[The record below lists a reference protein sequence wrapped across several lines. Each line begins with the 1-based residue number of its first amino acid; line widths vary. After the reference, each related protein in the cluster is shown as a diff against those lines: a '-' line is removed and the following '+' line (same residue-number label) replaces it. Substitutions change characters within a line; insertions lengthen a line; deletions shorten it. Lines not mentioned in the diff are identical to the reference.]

1 MTRYDT
7 IEEIKKHG
15 SEAKTFDEVLKY
27 NPYHGWHGYFST
39 ANAATSVSGRT
50 GLGSSSDTALSGG
63 RTGGADR
70 KQRISAAQ
78 DRIKGALNQGAK
90 VSLTAMDPDLA
101 ERTADAVQKVMEKY
115 PELKDS
121 IKAIT
126 CEDERY
132 WNHYGNLIGAFDPSD
147 KTIRLNPAIFG
158 DRGYAEEAWKG
169 MLERKHHPEGIPV
182 EAAVVHEMGHAFD
195 LQISGNLFGG
205 NFRNMD
211 TMSKRIDEKLAS
223 RGRPL
228 TAAEVKE
235 GLSDYANTNYAEQFA
250 EGFSEYVMSSN
261 PRPMAKA
268 IGEGFESYRE
278 KMNGGE

>member
-7 IEEIKKHG
+7 IEELKKHG

-39 ANAATSVSGRT
+39 ANAATSVSGRS

-78 DRIKGALNQGAK
+78 DRMKGSLKQGAE
-90 VSLTAMDPDLA
+90 VSLSAMDPDLA

-115 PELKDS
+115 PELNDS

-132 WNHYGNLIGAFDPSD
+132 WALNGNLIGSFDPVD

-158 DRGYAEEAWKG
+158 DRGYAEETWKG
-169 MLERKHHPEGIPV
+169 MLERKHHPEGTPV

-195 LQISGNLFGG
+195 LYISQRLFGG
-205 NFRNMD
+205 NFRDGN
-211 TMSKRIDEKLAS
+211 TMSQRLAEKEAK
-223 RGRPL
+223 GR
-228 TAAEVKE
+228 TDAEVE
-235 GLSDYANTNYAEQFA
+235 ERLSGYATKNSAEMFA
-250 EGFSEYVMSSN
+250 EGFSEYITSPN
-261 PRPMAKA
+261 PRPMAKQL
-268 IGEGFESYRE
+268 GDGFESYRE
-278 KMNGGE
+278 QLNGVE